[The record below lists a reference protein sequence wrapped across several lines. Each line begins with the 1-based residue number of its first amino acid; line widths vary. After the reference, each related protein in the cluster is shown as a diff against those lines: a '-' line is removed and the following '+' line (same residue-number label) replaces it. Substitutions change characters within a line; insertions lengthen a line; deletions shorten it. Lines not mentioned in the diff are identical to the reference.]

1 MTVIF
6 RALLVSSLLLVTACT
21 TAKHK
26 ADSKS
31 PVAENLEGSAVE
43 EASKATIKEN
53 EVSSEDVEKNVELP
67 YKSAYGEIAMDDNEM
82 VQKWV
87 KYFTGKGRGYMQQY
101 LERSGRYL
109 PMMKNVLRE
118 NGLPEDLVYIALI
131 ESGFSPRAHSR
142 ANAVG
147 YWQFIRSTGKHFGL
161 KLDSFIDERRDPV
174 LSTRAAAEYFKALH
188 NLLGSWHL
196 AMAAYNVGESRVKRA
211 VTRYYTRD
219 FWTLIKQRRSFPQE
233 TKNYVPKFIAATM
246 IAKNPQQYGFTEIE
260 FEDPLSYDTVALQS
274 PISLSKLA
282 SNLSVDV
289 DELKLLNPKFRTD
302 FVPISRGTET
312 VVRIPVGRAT
322 DALAALSM
330 SVSSQPRILQA
341 EHFFYRIKSGDNLS
355 TIAKRHRTTV
365 SQLRRLNDLS
375 NRTLL
380 RPGRSIKVPD
390 VGGDGIKY
398 VTEEDA
404 RTPSGAGQ
412 SGSAIPAV
420 ETRDVEFH
428 TVRRG
433 DNLSVIGKRYGLSV
447 SEILRLNT
455 LGSRSLLRQGQKI
468 RIRPVQPSSGPDP
481 KSTRISRNGKR
492 QTAAMIKNELPGRV
506 KPHALGALA
515 SKIARRH
522 IVKRGETLY
531 DVSKRYGISLG
542 QLAQANRLKL
552 NHRVMAGQ
560 KLIVPN

>member
-1 MTVIF
+1 MH
-6 RALLVSSLLLVTACT
+6 A
-21 TAKHK
+21 
-26 ADSKS
+26 
-31 PVAENLEGSAVE
+31 
-43 EASKATIKEN
+43 
-53 EVSSEDVEKNVELP
+53 
-67 YKSAYGEIAMDDNEM
+67 
-82 VQKWV
+82 
-87 KYFTGKGRGYMQQY
+87 
-101 LERSGRYL
+101 
-109 PMMKNVLRE
+109 
-118 NGLPEDLVYIALI
+118 
-131 ESGFSPRAHSR
+131 
-142 ANAVG
+142 
-147 YWQFIRSTGKHFGL
+147 
-161 KLDSFIDERRDPV
+161 DSFIDERRDPV

-188 NLLGSWHL
+188 NLFGSWHL
-196 AMAAYNVGESRVKRA
+196 SMAAYNVGEYRVKRA
-211 VTRYYTRD
+211 VTKYYTRD

-233 TKNYVPKFIAATM
+233 TKNYVPKFIAAAM
-246 IAKNPQQYGFTEIE
+246 IAKDPAKFGFTDIE

-289 DELKLLNPKFRTD
+289 EELKLLNPKFRTD

-330 SVSSQPRILQA
+330 SVTSQPRILQA
-341 EHFFYRIKSGDNLS
+341 EHFFYRIKRGDNLS

-412 SGSAIPAV
+412 SGSAVPAL

-428 TVRRG
+428 VVRRG
-433 DNLSVIGKRYGLSV
+433 DNLSHIAKRYGLSV

-468 RIRPVQPSSGPDP
+468 RIRPVQPASGSDS
-481 KSTRISRNGKR
+481 KSTRNARNKKPTLALMR
-492 QTAAMIKNELPGRV
+492 KELPGKV
-506 KPHALGALA
+506 KGHAVAALA
-515 SKIARRH
+515 AKVARRH
-522 IVKRGETLY
+522 IVRRGETLY
-531 DVSKRYGISLG
+531 DVSKRYGITLG
-542 QLAQANRLKL
+542 QLAQANRLKI

>member
-1 MTVIF
+1 MHVI
-6 RALLVSSLLLVTACT
+6 AKGLLVSSVLLLAAC
-21 TAKHK
+21 AGK
-26 ADSKS
+26 ARKS
-31 PVAENLEGSAVE
+31 DGRVPSPENLEGSAVD
-43 EASKATIKEN
+43 EASRATIKEN
-53 EVSSEDVEKNVELP
+53 EVSSEDVEKNQEQP

-87 KYFTGKGRGYMQQY
+87 KYFTGKGRGHMTNY
-101 LERSGRYL
+101 LSRSSRYL

-161 KLDSFIDERRDPV
+161 HVDSFVDERRDPV
-174 LSTRAAAEYFKALH
+174 LSTRAAAEYFKALY

-196 AMAAYNVGESRVKRA
+196 AMAAYNVGEYRVKRA

-219 FWTLIKQRRSFPQE
+219 FWKIIKNRRSLPAE
-233 TKNYVPKFIAATM
+233 TKNYVPKFIAAAM
-246 IAKNPQQYGFTEIE
+246 IAKDPAKYGFTEIE

-274 PISLSKLA
+274 PISISKLA
-282 SNLSVDV
+282 SNLSVDIE
-289 DELKLLNPKFRTD
+289 ELKLLNPKFRTD
-302 FVPISRGTET
+302 FVPISRGAET

-330 SVSSQPRILQA
+330 SVTSQPRILQA
-341 EHFFYRIKSGDNLS
+341 EHFFYRIRRGDNLS

-380 RPGRSIKVPD
+380 RPGRSLKVPD
-390 VGGDGIKY
+390 NGGDGIKY

-404 RTPSGAGQ
+404 RTPSGGGGAV
-412 SGSAIPAV
+412 PAV

-428 TVRRG
+428 TVRNG
-433 DNLSVIGKRYGLSV
+433 DNLSTIAKRYGTSV
-447 SEILRLNT
+447 AELLKLNSF
-455 LGSRSLLRQGQKI
+455 GSRSLLRLGQKV
-468 RIRPVQPSSGPDP
+468 RIRPAESASGPNP
-481 KSTRISRNGKR
+481 KGTTTRRGGNKR
-492 QTAAMIKNELPGRV
+492 QTASMMKRELPGKV
-506 KPHALGALA
+506 KGHALANA
-515 SKIARRH
+515 AKRAARKH
-522 IVKRGETLY
+522 VVKRGETLY
-531 DVSKRYGISLG
+531 DVSKHYGVTLG
-542 QLAQANRLKL
+542 QMAQANRIKI

-560 KLIVPN
+560 KLIIPD